1 MTGNAVDPTVSV
13 VLTVYNGLPY
23 VRTAVESVLNQTY
36 DDFELV
42 VVDDGS
48 TDGTGEILEEYDDDR
63 IRLHRQ
69 SNRGRASSLVRGV
82 DLVEGEYVA
91 IIDADDIAAPR
102 RLERQVE
109 ALDSDPTLGLVG
121 AAYLRR
127 FEGGERTRYRPV
139 DPPSTHDEIERELP
153 SRNPFAHSV
162 VTCRREA
169 IRDAEG
175 YDASLTSCIDYDLW
189 VRIAATDWRMA
200 ILDDYLGVIRK
211 HEDRSFRLD
220 PAERVEY
227 LATAFR
233 VRARAAR
240 AVDGPPSRYL
250 APFVMTAWAL
260 VPRRAKPY
268 LRP

>member
-1 MTGNAVDPTVSV
+1 MTGNAADPTVSV

-48 TDGTGEILEEYDDDR
+48 TDGTGDVLGKYDDDR
-63 IRLHRQ
+63 IRVHRQ
-69 SNRGRASSLVRGV
+69 PNRGRAPSLVRGV
-82 DLVEGEYVA
+82 DLAEGEYVA

-109 ALDSDPTLGLVG
+109 TLDSDPTLGLVG

-153 SRNPFAHSV
+153 FRNPFAHSV
-162 VTCRREA
+162 VMCRRDA
-169 IRDAEG
+169 IREAGG
-175 YDASLTSCIDYDLW
+175 YDPSLTSCIDYDLW
-189 VRIAATDWRMA
+189 VRIAATDWGLA

-211 HEDRSFRLD
+211 HPDRSFRLD
-220 PAERVEY
+220 AVERLRY
-227 LATAFR
+227 LATSFG
-233 VRARAAR
+233 VRARAAG
-240 AVDGPPSRYL
+240 AVDGPPNRYL

-260 VPRRAKPY
+260 VPNRAKPY